1 MSIRAEEDQ
10 WSVQG
15 GNILDPAK
23 LSTIRDCLER
33 SPVIIEHWFYRL
45 GRSPRR
51 LVLDDFEDFEQYL
64 RTEARPGDAFHVWEF
79 ASLCRDENA
88 IANGKY
94 PDSEGRVPEKGAY
107 RGSRE
112 FPPLFRARGFRR
124 MSFPP
129 LARVRQSIPQ
139 PRLADVAGTVRRLI
153 LDSRLR
159 ERVTPGGTIA
169 LGVGSRGITA
179 ILPIARAAVE
189 ALKELGYRPFIVAA
203 MGSHGGATP
212 EGQRA
217 LLAGYGITPSNL
229 GVEVRT
235 EMDALVLGTSPV
247 GLPIYFDKN
256 AHRADGIV
264 LLNRVK
270 PHTDFHAAHES
281 GILKMLAIGLGKQ
294 PGASQVHKLGLRG
307 MKEVLPAVGRFLV
320 QNTKFAL
327 GLAILENAEDVPAE
341 IVPLEPET
349 IFDVEPGL
357 LDRARELMGRLP
369 FDQIDVLV
377 VGELGK
383 NYSGAGM
390 DPNVIGRLMVETQN
404 DFERPVVTRLCVLD
418 LSEESHGNAV
428 GIGFADLTTERL
440 VSKIDPEPFR
450 INVLTACCLERARI
464 PISLP
469 TDRDVFRAAL
479 ETCWRID
486 PSKTRLVVIPNTLE
500 VNTLWVS
507 PALEDDVCNH
517 PHLTRATDY
526 RPIPFSPDG
535 TLDQETLFPESV
547 RARRTAGAA

>member
-1 MSIRAEEDQ
+1 MSI
-10 WSVQG
+10 
-15 GNILDPAK
+15 
-23 LSTIRDCLER
+23 
-33 SPVIIEHWFYRL
+33 
-45 GRSPRR
+45 
-51 LVLDDFEDFEQYL
+51 
-64 RTEARPGDAFHVWEF
+64 
-79 ASLCRDENA
+79 
-88 IANGKY
+88 
-94 PDSEGRVPEKGAY
+94 
-107 RGSRE
+107 
-112 FPPLFRARGFRR
+112 
-124 MSFPP
+124 PP

-153 LDSRLR
+153 LESRLR
-159 ERVTPGGTIA
+159 ERVKPGGMIA

-179 ILPIARAAVE
+179 IFPIAKAAVE
-189 ALKELGYRPFIVAA
+189 TLKEMGYRPFIVAA

-217 LLAGYGITPSNL
+217 LLAGYGITPATM

-235 EMDALVLGTSPV
+235 EMEALVLGTSPV

-256 AHRADGIV
+256 AYRADGII

-270 PHTDFHAAHES
+270 PHTDFHATHES
-281 GILKMLAIGLGKQ
+281 GILKMLVIGLGKQ
-294 PGASQVHKLGLRG
+294 QGASQVHKLGLRG

-341 IVPLEPET
+341 IVPIEPET

-357 LDRARELMGRLP
+357 LNRARELMGRLP

-404 DFERPVVTRLCVLD
+404 DFERPVITRLCVLD

-440 VSKIDPEPFR
+440 VSKIDPEPLR
-450 INVLTACCLERARI
+450 VNVLTACCLERARI
-464 PISLP
+464 PITLP
-469 TDRDVFRAAL
+469 TDRDVFQAAL
-479 ETCWRID
+479 DTCWRID
-486 PSKTRLVVIPNTLE
+486 PSKARLVVIPNTLE

-507 PALEDDVCNH
+507 PALEDNVRNH
-517 PHLTRATDY
+517 PRLTRETDY
-526 RPIPFSPDG
+526 LPIPFSPDG

-547 RARRTAGAA
+547 RGRRTAGAAYARR